1 MAAKFP
7 GASVEAIN
15 LLKGLLSIDPRRRF
29 DTAAALAHPYLASV
43 REAER
48 YELSAG
54 FTVDT
59 EDIEA
64 LELTDSNL
72 KRMMFQVQLMFNTD
86 LPNFI
91 LRAP

>member
-7 GASVEAIN
+7 GASAEAIN
-15 LLKGLLSIDPRRRF
+15 LLKGLLSIDPRRRL
-29 DTAAALAHPYLASV
+29 DTDAALAHPYLASV

-48 YELSAG
+48 SERSAC

-72 KRMMFQVQLMFNTD
+72 KRMMFQVH
-86 LPNFI
+86 
-91 LRAP
+91 